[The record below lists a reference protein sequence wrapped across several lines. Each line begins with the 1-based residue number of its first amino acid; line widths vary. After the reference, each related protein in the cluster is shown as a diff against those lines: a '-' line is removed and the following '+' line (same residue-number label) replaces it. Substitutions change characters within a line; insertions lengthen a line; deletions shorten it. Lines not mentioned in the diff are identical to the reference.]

1 MNPNSW
7 LPVYHDTQNHSIQ
20 RLEDPLFGLEFV
32 WGFVEVWFGGFL
44 DGWVRFFLNAKSWV
58 GFGVGLFFGFF
69 KTSSATLTNSSFL
82 SLYKNHV
89 GR

>member
-1 MNPNSW
+1 M
-7 LPVYHDTQNHSIQ
+7 V
-20 RLEDPLFGLEFV
+20 GC
-32 WGFVEVWFGGFL
+32 G
-44 DGWVRFFLNAKSWV
+44 FFLNAKSWV